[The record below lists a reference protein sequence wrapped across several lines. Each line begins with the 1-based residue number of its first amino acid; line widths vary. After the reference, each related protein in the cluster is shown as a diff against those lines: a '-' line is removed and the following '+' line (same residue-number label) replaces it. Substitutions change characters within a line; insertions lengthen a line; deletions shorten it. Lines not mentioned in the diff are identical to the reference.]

1 MGPYADLNKQVFNVA
16 KNYQSI
22 LDIEIHWTNTHVG
35 VAQGVPTAL
44 DWAFS
49 YVDNLLILEDD
60 CFLSKYSLEF
70 FENQKF
76 HVGNESIVMVSG
88 SSPWTVNENLN
99 EQVPLTLSSYPLI
112 WGWSTNRTCWTKIRT
127 LINTKT
133 PHLRVLRNLL
143 VNPHKA
149 KEICFFYAAVIRVNK
164 KTLAAWDSPVALEM
178 LLSGY
183 KSIISN
189 VNLIENSGQDDIASH
204 YSNPDLSLNQIVSS
218 TEDVL
223 ASETLDTS
231 KFWSKKTDSEIENK
245 IYNLKNRHLLS
256 PIKAIIGL

>member
-1 MGPYADLNKQVFNVA
+1 MTSGGAATDGTAEPVLNG
-16 KNYQSI
+16 KNANGIAVYSYFRCYQ
-22 LDIEIHWTNTHVG
+22 H
-35 VAQGVPTAL
+35 PTATG
-44 DWAFS
+44 FS
-49 YVDNLLILEDD
+49 
-60 CFLSKYSLEF
+60 
-70 FENQKF
+70 
-76 HVGNESIVMVSG
+76 
-88 SSPWTVNENLN
+88 
-99 EQVPLTLSSYPLI
+99 
-112 WGWSTNRTCWTKIRT
+112 
-127 LINTKT
+127 
-133 PHLRVLRNLL
+133 
-143 VNPHKA
+143 
-149 KEICFFYAAVIRVNK
+149 FFYAAIIRVNRK
-164 KTLAAWDSPVALEM
+164 KIHAWDSAVALEM